1 MWYLF
6 SINQFMKGAFALL
19 LLSFSLLT
27 VAKEPSK
34 HVILITIDGMR
45 PEMVTDS
52 LMPSPNLKMMRRN
65 GMFVNRIKGI
75 VPTATY
81 PSHTTIVTG
90 VKPVEHQIYYNSPF
104 TDNHVSSVS
113 YWYADSIKSPTIW
126 EVASKNGLSV
136 SSLFWPVSV
145 GSKYIQYNIP
155 EFWSNAPVDNQLD
168 FIKPYCTPLG
178 LLDELEREATGKLS
192 QETFGAGS
200 MNRDARTAYMAN
212 YILNKY
218 KPNLMT
224 IHLITTDYAQHA
236 TGLNSDRVKAA
247 VSSADNAIGLIIENL
262 QQTKMMDS
270 TTIIVCGDHGFTN
283 SYRNIAPNVWLVQEG
298 LLSEQ
303 PEGDWKACFHGSG
316 AMMFL
321 YLKDISDKITLAK
334 VRKKLASLPES
345 TRSMFRVVDK
355 KELEDSGCD
364 PKVALAIEPI
374 QGVAVA
380 TNRTGADV
388 IEKFGGKHG
397 YLSGID
403 PTTLVAFGC
412 GIDRKE
418 VPLMNQTE
426 IAPFTLKLL
435 GLDFKKVTDKK

>member
-1 MWYLF
+1 MWYLS
-6 SINQFMKGAFALL
+6 SINKFIKGALVLL
-19 LLSFSLLT
+19 SLSFSLVT
-27 VAKEPSK
+27 MAQESSK

-52 LMPSPNLKMMRRN
+52 LMPSPNLKMMRSN
-65 GMFVNRIKGI
+65 GLFVNRIKGI

-90 VKPVEHQIYYNSPF
+90 VKPAEHQIYYNSPF
-104 TDNHVSSVS
+104 TGNKRSSVS

-126 EVASKNGLSV
+126 EVASKHGLSV

-178 LLDELEREATGKLS
+178 LLDELEREATGRLS
-192 QETFGAGS
+192 QETFAAGS

-283 SYRNIAPNVWLVQEG
+283 SYRNIAPNVWLVQ
-298 LLSEQ
+298 
-303 PEGDWKACFHGSG
+303 
-316 AMMFL
+316 
-321 YLKDISDKITLAK
+321 
-334 VRKKLASLPES
+334 
-345 TRSMFRVVDK
+345 
-355 KELEDSGCD
+355 
-364 PKVALAIEPI
+364 
-374 QGVAVA
+374 
-380 TNRTGADV
+380 
-388 IEKFGGKHG
+388 
-397 YLSGID
+397 
-403 PTTLVAFGC
+403 
-412 GIDRKE
+412 
-418 VPLMNQTE
+418 
-426 IAPFTLKLL
+426 
-435 GLDFKKVTDKK
+435 